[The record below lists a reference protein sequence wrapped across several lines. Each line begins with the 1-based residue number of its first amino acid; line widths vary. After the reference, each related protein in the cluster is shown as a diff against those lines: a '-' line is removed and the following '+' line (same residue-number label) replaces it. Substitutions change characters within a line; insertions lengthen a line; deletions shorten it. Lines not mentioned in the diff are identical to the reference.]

1 MIQTPSPEGSLKNN
15 GRQLAEILLAKGR
28 PSDSDSSAVRTL
40 RMTNSSSFRGVLSAA
55 LEEVVVKSCH
65 SQAATYIANYER
77 DAKLIITNLI
87 VIAFQWEWLGLGTR
101 VLKGS
106 YLNKLGLS
114 RRRIENIVGALIETG
129 YAIKGRSGYRHHGN
143 ATKSRSTQYYPSE
156 KLLRLGVEMLYETVG
171 DFDDYEPY
179 EWEDDEHWDA
189 NEGQSIQTL
198 RDYNEFMRSHS
209 WAQKAPT
216 VRKLLSNPY
225 TGGRVYTPY
234 QNIVNRRVQIRSK
247 TLLDG
252 QSLIEC
258 DFSANHPYML
268 ARLTGSDFH
277 PSFYQVIAD
286 ASHSSRAEVKSVI
299 TAALGCSSPNKA
311 HEVRYELVRK
321 GISTDSVSSIISAA
335 IATYPWLED
344 HNILFA
350 NKGVYMQWLE
360 GEIAMKMFTYAV
372 QEGIPMVNIH
382 DAYAVNVAH
391 EAQVKRR
398 MNIAREEVLEAYKS
412 IYNSINC

>member
-1 MIQTPSPEGSLKNN
+1 MQNSYKLV
-15 GRQLAEILLAKGR
+15 EILFAQGN
-28 PSDSDSSAVRTL
+28 PSNEESSAMRSI
-40 RMTNSSSFRGVLSAA
+40 RMTNGDIFRGVLGET
-55 LEEVVVKSCH
+55 LKDVIEKSCK
-65 SQAATYIANYER
+65 SQAPSYLSKYEHNAR
-77 DAKLIITNLI
+77 LIITNLI
-87 VIAFQWEWLGLGTR
+87 VAAFQWEWLGLGTR
-101 VLKGS
+101 VSKGS
-106 YLNKLGLS
+106 YLDSLGLS
-114 RRRIENIVGALIETG
+114 RRRIESIVSALIETG
-129 YAIKGRSGYRHHGN
+129 YALKGRGGYLYHGN
-143 ATKSRSTQYYPSE
+143 PSKSRSTQYYPTE
-156 KLLRLGVEMLYETVG
+156 KLLRLGIEMLYETVG

-179 EWEDDEHWDA
+179 EWESDERWDP
-189 NEGQSIQTL
+189 NETQNIQIL

-216 VRKLLSNPY
+216 VRKLLSKPY

-247 TLLDG
+247 TLLSG
-252 QSLIEC
+252 HPLMEC

-268 ARLTGSDFH
+268 ARLTGNDFH
-277 PSFYQVIAD
+277 PNFYQSIAD
-286 ASHSSRAEVKSVI
+286 VSHRDRSEVKAVL
-299 TAALGCSSPNKA
+299 TAAIGCSSVKKK
-311 HEVRYELVRK
+311 HQVRYELTKKR
-321 GISTDSVSSIISAA
+321 ISTDNVDSVISAA

-391 EAQVKRR
+391 EAKVKRR
-398 MNIAREEVLEAYKS
+398 MHIAREEVLEAYKS
-412 IYNSINC
+412 IYNIINSQ